1 MPLRNFS
8 VLVIWFYQYSVFH
21 LKFSIQLSDCECP
34 SFNNNQAS
42 FCWQKPRSCFCVPKL
57 RIFKYQ
63 HLWLN
68 CSQYLPSKTHW
79 YQHGHTYLQISCHM
93 QSRQIPE
100 ICGFKTTPKTS
111 TRLSYKLQ
119 VISGIYSSTQSTQYT
134 HSSYKSQVTS
144 YKLQVTN
151 KDKEIQSLASLFLLL
166 PGAEY
171 LRTSKKLCW
180 RFVYNIFLLL
190 CCIPL
195 DTRVCSPVMLP
206 TGCV

>member
-1 MPLRNFS
+1 VTS
-8 VLVIWFYQYSVFH
+8 
-21 LKFSIQLSDCECP
+21 ECP
-34 SFNNNQAS
+34 SFNDNQAS

-68 CSQYLPSKTHW
+68 CCL
-79 YQHGHTYLQISCHM
+79 HTYHQKNINTNMVTHTCKLVVICNQDRY
-93 QSRQIPE
+93 QRFVGSRQHQRQVP
-100 ICGFKTTPKTS
+100 
-111 TRLSYKLQ
+111 RLSYKLQ
-119 VISGIYSSTQSTQYT
+119 VISGIYSMYPSYPST

-180 RFVYNIFLLL
+180 RFVYNVFLLL

-206 TGCV
+206 TGSV